1 MNWRSRSISLDRPT
15 LFLMKNA
22 NNNIPPTIRP
32 RFWGKTTTTTTTTTC
47 LYIIWNDK

>member
-22 NNNIPPTIRP
+22 NKQYPPNHSP
-32 RFWGKTTTTTTTTTC
+32 
-47 LYIIWNDK
+47 

>member
-22 NNNIPPTIRP
+22 NNNIAQP
-32 RFWGKTTTTTTTTTC
+32 FALDFEGK
-47 LYIIWNDK
+47 LQQQQQQQQHAYI